1 MKKNNNNFKTTE
13 VIVLVLLTCII
24 SLIMGYNLNS
34 KFKSNKYA
42 DIIENDE
49 QLAGFISTYQDVVE
63 NYYEKIDKKELI
75 ENAIDGMFSSLDVN
89 SNLLKDN
96 NASNFNKQLDGE
108 YKGIGIEVV
117 NDEENNIIILNVF
130 DDTPAKQAGLEPLDI
145 IKSIDGKDLQ
155 GKETNELIK
164 IINKTKDSFKL
175 KVMRDDKEIEITV
188 KKDLV
193 TLKSITSEVITKN
206 DKLVGYIKI
215 SIFANNTAEQF
226 KSNYE
231 KLKKENIDSLIIDVR
246 DNSGGHL
253 TAVSSILSQLMDKKH
268 VIYQIKDKN
277 KTEKFY
283 SEGNSTEKCPI
294 IVLINNSS
302 ASASEVLASAL
313 NEQLNA
319 VLVGEKSFGKG
330 TVQELQGLNNG
341 NYYKITT
348 KKWLTSKGKWINE
361 KGIKPDVE
369 VSMDEN
375 YYNNPTKES
384 DNQLQEAL
392 NKLTIES

>member
-49 QLAGFISTYQDVVE
+49 QLASFISTYQDVVE

>member
-49 QLAGFISTYQDVVE
+49 QLASFISTYQDVVE

-175 KVMRDDKEIEITV
+175 KVMRDDKEIEVTV

-348 KKWLTSKGKWINE
+348 KKWLTSKGKWVNE

-375 YYNNPTKES
+375 YYNNPTKEN

-392 NKLTIES
+392 NKLTTES